1 MKWRSPGFDLSLFNH
16 SVSVRFICVKAKSD
30 KRRNNLEQ
38 TVKEAV
44 TQIAK
49 PTKACSDRHLTLG
62 SGLDIKSLRDFMRA
76 RRPKPCGF
84 QYPPRT
90 FVRKNNSPNC
100 FFAHEPFGSSPVIL
114 SKKQDTPF
122 GVSCFLVRETGL
134 EPVRD
139 YHTPLKRARLP
150 IPPLSLGRG
159 IIAKRSGQ
167 VKSFFCVF

>member
-100 FFAHEPFGSSPVIL
+100 FFAPEAFGSSPVNQ
-114 SKKQDTPF
+114 KETPDQRS
-122 GVSCFLVRETGL
+122 GVSFWCERRDLNPYGITTRPSNVR
-134 EPVRD
+134 VCRFR
-139 YHTPLKRARLP
+139 H
-150 IPPLSLGRG
+150 S
-159 IIAKRSGQ
+159 RSAEAL
-167 VKSFFCVF
+167 